1 MPTLEV
7 FLPAGHDEARKASL
21 IAGLTYATVESIGA
35 PIDSVRVIL
44 NELPQGHFAVGGQA
58 VVAGSAGA
66 APVILAILI
75 AGRTE
80 AQKVALIA
88 ALNQAS
94 VTALESSLAAT
105 RVMIKDIPNTDFG
118 LAGKTAKSM
127 GR

>member
-7 FLPAGHDEARKASL
+7 FLPAGHNEARKASL
-21 IAGLTYATVESIGA
+21 LAKLTHATVESIGA
-35 PIDSVRVIL
+35 PIDSVRVML
-44 NELPQGHFAVGGQA
+44 NELPQGHFAVAGQ
-58 VVAGSAGA
+58 VVVPGSSEA

-88 ALNQAS
+88 ALSRAS

-118 LAGKTAKSM
+118 LAGKTAKSL

>member
-7 FLPAGHDEARKASL
+7 FLPAGHNEARKASL
-21 IAGLTYATVESIGA
+21 LAKLTHATVESIGA
-35 PIDSVRVIL
+35 PIDSVRVML
-44 NELPQGHFAVGGQA
+44 NELPQGHFAVAGQ
-58 VVAGSAGA
+58 VVVPGSSEA

-88 ALNQAS
+88 ALSRAS

-105 RVMIKDIPNTDFG
+105 RVMINDIPNTDFG
-118 LAGKTAKSM
+118 LAGKTAKSL